1 MTTESRARIVEAIIA
16 VIADSGIERASVR
29 AVAQRAG
36 VSVGA
41 VQHHFRTKDE
51 MLEAA
56 MELISANVTAG
67 VGELVA
73 EGASACDVL
82 RELAGMLAIERDE
95 DRAMAGVW
103 LDFVGLA
110 RVSPALAE
118 IHCAGWAQLR
128 AAFARLVGLAHPGHP
143 APAEAA
149 ETVLSVCDGIAV
161 ARVVESDF
169 MTGERAGAI
178 VERVLA
184 VIAAEAEPG
193 AG

>member
-1 MTTESRARIVEAIIA
+1 
-16 VIADSGIERASVR
+16 
-29 AVAQRAG
+29 
-36 VSVGA
+36 
-41 VQHHFRTKDE
+41 
-51 MLEAA
+51 
-56 MELISANVTAG
+56 
-67 VGELVA
+67 
-73 EGASACDVL
+73 
-82 RELAGMLAIERDE
+82 MLAIERDE

-149 ETVLSVCDGIAV
+149 ETVLAVCDGIAI